1 MTAEIIRAHDTST
14 KAEIAEAICHL
25 RAAYLRGP
33 QGRDWQ
39 DQHHARLDAL
49 LDGWFAAGA

>member
-1 MTAEIIRAHDTST
+1 MDVIRVTDCST
-14 KAEIAEAICHL
+14 RAEIAEAICHL

-39 DQHHARLDAL
+39 DQHHARLNAL
-49 LDGWFAAGA
+49 LDDYEAASA